1 MCCICIVRPRP
12 SSALAQAGMHM
23 VFVKRCETV
32 IEIAQITSGCCTWP
46 VALGGMGESIP
57 VLAYCVVCW
66 GGGALMGSGLTEEM
80 SASEFKSLL

>member
-12 SSALAQAGMHM
+12 SSAVAQAGKHM

-32 IEIAQITSGCCTWP
+32 IEIAQITSGWYTWL
-46 VALGGMGESIP
+46 VALGGVGESITL

-66 GGGALMGSGLTEEM
+66 GGLMGRGLSNEM